1 MNPIQFGFFATP
13 LGTVLLAATE
23 TGLCSLQFCARPG
36 DPEQLVRLQ
45 KDYPH
50 AALTESLAAV
60 QPYADQL
67 LAYLERSASSFCPP
81 LDILIG
87 TPFQRTVWAELQK
100 TQPGETLSY
109 SELAGRINRPEA
121 TRAVANACA
130 RNRIAIAI
138 PCHRVVRRDGSLAGY
153 RWGLQRKQWLLELE
167 AGIRQLTIALNG
179 QS

>member
-1 MNPIQFGFFATP
+1 MNPIHFGYFATP
-13 LGTVLLAATE
+13 LGVVLLAATE
-23 TGLCSLQFCARPG
+23 TGLCALKFCARPG
-36 DPEQLVRLQ
+36 DPERLAELQ

-50 AALTESLAAV
+50 AALAESPAAV

-67 LAYLERSASSFCPP
+67 LAYLERAASRFAPP
-81 LDILIG
+81 LDILTG

-100 TQPGETLSY
+100 TEPGETLSY
-109 SELAGRINRPEA
+109 SELAGRINRPDA
-121 TRAVANACA
+121 IRAVASACA

-153 RWGLQRKQWLLELE
+153 RWGLHRKQWLLELE

-179 QS
+179 Q